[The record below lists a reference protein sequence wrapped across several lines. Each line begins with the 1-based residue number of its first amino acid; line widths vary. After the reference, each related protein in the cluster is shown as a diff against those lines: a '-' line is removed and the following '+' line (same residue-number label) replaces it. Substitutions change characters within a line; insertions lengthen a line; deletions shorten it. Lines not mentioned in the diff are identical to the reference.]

1 MTHERFD
8 GYRIVAA
15 GFVIQGVIIGAMFA
29 YGVFFRELEAEFGWS
44 RTMISGASSLS
55 FVVMGVLAIVAG
67 KLNDKIGPRILLT
80 ASALCFG
87 IGYGAMSRLQAPWE
101 LFLFYGLLAGIG
113 YSTHDVVTLST
124 ITRWFVR
131 RRGAMTGVVK
141 VGTGVGQ
148 ILVPVIAAA
157 LIAAFGWR
165 NAAFII
171 GAASMLIL
179 LVVAQLMRRDP
190 RSIGQHPD
198 GVAIEGAR
206 APTGAGETG
215 MSVAEAAGTR
225 QFWILCA
232 AQLTIFFCLLT
243 VMIHI
248 VPHATDLGIA
258 PAVAATILST
268 IGGASIAGRLTIG
281 MLADRLGGRRSL
293 GLSFLILLASF
304 VLLQSAETTWML
316 FLFALVYGFAHGG
329 FFTVMSP
336 TLAEFFGTGSH
347 GVIFG
352 IVLFCGTIGGAAG
365 PLLAG
370 TLFDTTGSYEMVFLI
385 LTGFCLLGLILT
397 AALPPIKSPATV
409 AARELAR

>member
-67 KLNDKIGPRILLT
+67 KLNDKIGPRILIT

-148 ILVPVIAAA
+148 LLVPVIAAA

-190 RSIGQHPD
+190 RSMGQHPD

-206 APTGAGETG
+206 APTGARETG

-293 GLSFLILLASF
+293 GVSFLILLASF
-304 VLLQSAETTWML
+304 LLLQSAETAWML
-316 FLFALVYGFAHGG
+316 FLFALIYGFAHGG

-370 TLFDTTGSYEMVFLI
+370 TLFDTTGSYETVFLI
-385 LTGFCLLGLILT
+385 LTGFCLMGLILT
-397 AALPPIKSPATV
+397 AALQPIKSPATV
-409 AARELAR
+409 AARESAI

>member
-15 GFVIQGVIIGAMFA
+15 GFVIQGVVIGAMFA

-67 KLNDKIGPRILLT
+67 KLNDKIGPRILIT

-148 ILVPVIAAA
+148 LLVPVIAAA

-190 RSIGQHPD
+190 RSMGQHPD

-206 APTGAGETG
+206 APTGAEETG

-293 GLSFLILLASF
+293 GVSFLILLASF
-304 VLLQSAETTWML
+304 LLLQSAETAWML
-316 FLFALVYGFAHGG
+316 FLFALIYGFAHGG

-370 TLFDTTGSYEMVFLI
+370 TLFDTTGSYETVFLI
-385 LTGFCLLGLILT
+385 LTGFCLMGLILT
-397 AALPPIKSPATV
+397 AALQPIKSPATV
-409 AARELAR
+409 AARESAR

>member
-15 GFVIQGVIIGAMFA
+15 GFVIQGVVIGAMFA

-67 KLNDKIGPRILLT
+67 KLNDKIGPRILIT

-148 ILVPVIAAA
+148 LLVPVIAAA

-190 RSIGQHPD
+190 RSMGQHPD

-232 AQLTIFFCLLT
+232 VQLTIFFCLLT

-258 PAVAATILST
+258 PAVAATILSA

-370 TLFDTTGSYEMVFLI
+370 TLFDTTGSYETVFLI
-385 LTGFCLLGLILT
+385 LTGFCLMGLILT
-397 AALPPIKSPATV
+397 AALQPIKSPATV
-409 AARELAR
+409 AARESAR

>member
-67 KLNDKIGPRILLT
+67 KLNDKIGPRILIT

-148 ILVPVIAAA
+148 LLVPVIAAA

-190 RSIGQHPD
+190 RSMGQHPD

-293 GLSFLILLASF
+293 GVSFLILLASF
-304 VLLQSAETTWML
+304 LLLQSAETAWML
-316 FLFALVYGFAHGG
+316 FLFALIYGFAHGG

-370 TLFDTTGSYEMVFLI
+370 TLFDTTGSYETVFLI
-385 LTGFCLLGLILT
+385 LTGFCLMGLILT
-397 AALPPIKSPATV
+397 VALQPIKSPATV
-409 AARELAR
+409 AARESAR

>member
-67 KLNDKIGPRILLT
+67 KLNDKIGPRILIT

-148 ILVPVIAAA
+148 LLVPVIAAA

-190 RSIGQHPD
+190 RSMGQHPD

-206 APTGAGETG
+206 APTGAAETG
-215 MSVAEAAGTR
+215 MSVAEAACTR

-293 GLSFLILLASF
+293 GVSFFILLASF
-304 VLLQSAETTWML
+304 LLLQSAETAWML
-316 FLFALVYGFAHGG
+316 FLFALIYGFAHGG

-336 TLAEFFGTGSH
+336 TLAEFFGIGSH

-370 TLFDTTGSYEMVFLI
+370 TLFDTTGSYETVFLI
-385 LTGFCLLGLILT
+385 LTGFCLMGLILT
-397 AALPPIKSPATV
+397 AALQPIKSPATV
-409 AARELAR
+409 AARESAR

>member
-67 KLNDKIGPRILLT
+67 KLNDKIGPRILIT

-148 ILVPVIAAA
+148 LLVPVIAAA

-165 NAAFII
+165 SAAFII

-190 RSIGQHPD
+190 RSMGQHPD
-198 GVAIEGAR
+198 GVAIEGAH

-258 PAVAATILST
+258 PAVAATILSA

-293 GLSFLILLASF
+293 GVSFLVLLASF
-304 VLLQSAETTWML
+304 LLLQSAETAWML
-316 FLFALVYGFAHGG
+316 FLFALIYGFAHGG

-370 TLFDTTGSYEMVFLI
+370 TLFDTTGSYETVFLI
-385 LTGFCLLGLILT
+385 LTGFCLMGLILT
-397 AALPPIKSPATV
+397 AALQPIKSPATV
-409 AARELAR
+409 AARESAR

>member
-1 MTHERFD
+1 VTTERFD

-15 GFVIQGVIIGAMFA
+15 SFVIQGVVIGAMFA

-55 FVVMGVLAIVAG
+55 FVIMGMLAIAAG
-67 KLNDKIGPRILLT
+67 KLNDQIGPRILIT

-87 IGYGAMSRLQAPWE
+87 VGYAAMSRLEAPWE

-148 ILVPVIAAA
+148 LLVPVIAAA

-171 GAASMLIL
+171 GMASMVIL
-179 LVVAQLMRRDP
+179 VAVAQLMRRDP
-190 RSIGQHPD
+190 RSQGQHPD
-198 GVAIEGAR
+198 GVAVEGVS
-206 APTGAGETG
+206 APAGAEETG

-248 VPHATDLGIA
+248 VPHATDLGVA

-293 GLSFLILLASF
+293 AVCFLILLTSF
-304 VLLQSAETTWML
+304 GLLQFAESTWML

-352 IVLFCGTIGGAAG
+352 VVLFCGTIGGAAG

-370 TLFDTTGSYEMVFLI
+370 TLFDTTGSYETVFLI

-397 AALPPIKSPATV
+397 AALQPIKTPGTV
-409 AARELAR
+409 AAGDSMR

>member
-1 MTHERFD
+1 MTTERFD

-15 GFVIQGVIIGAMFA
+15 SFVIQGVVIGAMFA

-55 FVVMGVLAIVAG
+55 FVIMGMLAIAAG
-67 KLNDKIGPRILLT
+67 KLNDQIGPRILIT

-87 IGYGAMSRLQAPWE
+87 VGYAAMSRLEAPWE

-148 ILVPVIAAA
+148 LLVPVIAAA

-171 GAASMLIL
+171 GMASMVIL
-179 LVVAQLMRRDP
+179 VAVAQLMRRDP
-190 RSIGQHPD
+190 RSQGQHPD
-198 GVAIEGAR
+198 GVAVEGVS
-206 APTGAGETG
+206 APAGAEETG

-248 VPHATDLGIA
+248 VPHATDLGVA

-293 GLSFLILLASF
+293 AVCFLILLSSF
-304 VLLQSAETTWML
+304 GLLQFAESTWML

-352 IVLFCGTIGGAAG
+352 VVLFCGTIGGAAG

-370 TLFDTTGSYEMVFLI
+370 TLFDTTGSYETVFLI

-397 AALPPIKSPATV
+397 AALQPIKTPGTV
-409 AARELAR
+409 AAGDSMR

>member
-67 KLNDKIGPRILLT
+67 KLNDKIGPRILIT

-148 ILVPVIAAA
+148 VLVPVIAAA

-190 RSIGQHPD
+190 RSMGQHPD

-293 GLSFLILLASF
+293 GVSFLVLLASF
-304 VLLQSAETTWML
+304 LLLQSAETTWTL

-352 IVLFCGTIGGAAG
+352 IVLFSGTSGGAIG

-370 TLFDTTGSYEMVFLI
+370 TLFDTTGSYETVFLI
-385 LTGFCLLGLILT
+385 LTGFCLMGLILT
-397 AALPPIKSPATV
+397 AALQPIKSPATV
-409 AARELAR
+409 AARESAR

>member
-67 KLNDKIGPRILLT
+67 KLNDKIGPRILIT

-87 IGYGAMSRLQAPWE
+87 LGYGAMSRLQAPWE

-148 ILVPVIAAA
+148 LLVPVIAAA

-171 GAASMLIL
+171 GAASTLIL
-179 LVVAQLMRRDP
+179 LAVAQLMRRDP
-190 RSIGQHPD
+190 RSMGQHPD

-258 PAVAATILST
+258 PAVAATILSA

-397 AALPPIKSPATV
+397 AALPPINSPATV
-409 AARELAR
+409 AARESVR

>member
-1 MTHERFD
+1 VTHERFD

-67 KLNDKIGPRILLT
+67 KLNDKIGPRILIT

-409 AARELAR
+409 ATRELAR

>member
-1 MTHERFD
+1 VTHERFY

-15 GFVIQGVIIGAMFA
+15 GFVIQGVTIGAMFA

-67 KLNDKIGPRILLT
+67 KLNDKIGPRILIT

-148 ILVPVIAAA
+148 LLVPVIAAA

-171 GAASMLIL
+171 GATSMLIL

-190 RSIGQHPD
+190 RSMGQHPD

-293 GLSFLILLASF
+293 GLSFLVLLASF
-304 VLLQSAETTWML
+304 LLLQSAETAWML
-316 FLFALVYGFAHGG
+316 FLFALIYGFAHGG

-370 TLFDTTGSYEMVFLI
+370 TLFDTTGSYETVFLI

-397 AALPPIKSPATV
+397 AALQPIKSPATV
-409 AARELAR
+409 AARESAR

>member
-15 GFVIQGVIIGAMFA
+15 GFVIQGVVIGAMFA

-67 KLNDKIGPRILLT
+67 KLNDKIGPRILIT

-148 ILVPVIAAA
+148 VLVPVIAAA

-190 RSIGQHPD
+190 RSMGQHPD

-293 GLSFLILLASF
+293 GVSFLVLLASF
-304 VLLQSAETTWML
+304 LLLQSAETAWML
-316 FLFALVYGFAHGG
+316 FLFALIYGFAHGG

-370 TLFDTTGSYEMVFLI
+370 TLFDTTGSYETVFLI
-385 LTGFCLLGLILT
+385 LTGFCLMGLILT
-397 AALPPIKSPATV
+397 AALQPIKSPATV
-409 AARELAR
+409 AARESAR

>member
-1 MTHERFD
+1 VTTERFD

-15 GFVIQGVIIGAMFA
+15 SFVIQGVVIGAMFA

-55 FVVMGVLAIVAG
+55 FLIMGMLAIAAG
-67 KLNDKIGPRILLT
+67 KLNDQIGPRILIT

-87 IGYGAMSRLQAPWE
+87 VGYAAMSRLEAPWE

-148 ILVPVIAAA
+148 LLVPVIAAA

-171 GAASMLIL
+171 GMASMVIL
-179 LVVAQLMRRDP
+179 VAVAQLMRRDP
-190 RSIGQHPD
+190 RSQGQHPD
-198 GVAIEGAR
+198 GVAVEGVS
-206 APTGAGETG
+206 APAGAEETG

-248 VPHATDLGIA
+248 VPHATDLGVA

-293 GLSFLILLASF
+293 AVCFLILLTSF
-304 VLLQSAETTWML
+304 GLLQFAESTWML

-352 IVLFCGTIGGAAG
+352 VVLFCGTIGGAAG

-370 TLFDTTGSYEMVFLI
+370 TLFDTTGSYETVFLI

-397 AALPPIKSPATV
+397 AALQPTKTPGTV
-409 AARELAR
+409 AAGTP

>member
-15 GFVIQGVIIGAMFA
+15 GFVIQGVVIGAMFA

-67 KLNDKIGPRILLT
+67 KLNDKIGPRILIT

-148 ILVPVIAAA
+148 LLVPVIAAA

-190 RSIGQHPD
+190 RSMGQHPD

-304 VLLQSAETTWML
+304 LLLQSAETTWTL

-370 TLFDTTGSYEMVFLI
+370 TLFDTTGSYETVFLI
-385 LTGFCLLGLILT
+385 LTGFCLMGLILT
-397 AALPPIKSPATV
+397 AALQPIKSPATV
-409 AARELAR
+409 AARESAR

>member
-1 MTHERFD
+1 VTTERFD

-15 GFVIQGVIIGAMFA
+15 SFVIQGVVIGAMFA

-55 FVVMGVLAIVAG
+55 FVIMGMLAIAAG
-67 KLNDKIGPRILLT
+67 KLNDQIGPRILIT

-87 IGYGAMSRLQAPWE
+87 VGYAAMSRLEAPWE

-148 ILVPVIAAA
+148 LLVPVIAAA

-171 GAASMLIL
+171 GMASMVIL
-179 LVVAQLMRRDP
+179 VAVAQLMRRDP
-190 RSIGQHPD
+190 RSQGQHPD
-198 GVAIEGAR
+198 GVAAEGAP
-206 APTGAGETG
+206 APAGAEETG

-248 VPHATDLGIA
+248 VPHATDLGVA

-293 GLSFLILLASF
+293 TVCFL
-304 VLLQSAETTWML
+304 VLLTSFGLLQFAESTWML

-352 IVLFCGTIGGAAG
+352 VVLFCGTIGGAAG

-370 TLFDTTGSYEMVFLI
+370 TLFDTTGSYETVFLI

-397 AALPPIKSPATV
+397 AALQPIKTPGTV
-409 AARELAR
+409 AAGDSMR

>member
-1 MTHERFD
+1 VTTERFD

-15 GFVIQGVIIGAMFA
+15 SFVIQGVVIGAMFA

-55 FVVMGVLAIVAG
+55 FVIMGMLAIAAG
-67 KLNDKIGPRILLT
+67 KLNDQIGPRILIT

-87 IGYGAMSRLQAPWE
+87 VGYAAMSRLEAPWE

-148 ILVPVIAAA
+148 LLVPVIAAA

-171 GAASMLIL
+171 GMASMVIL
-179 LVVAQLMRRDP
+179 VAVAQLMRRDP
-190 RSIGQHPD
+190 RSQGQHPD
-198 GVAIEGAR
+198 GIAVEGAP
-206 APTGAGETG
+206 APAGAEETG

-248 VPHATDLGIA
+248 VPHATDLGVA

-293 GLSFLILLASF
+293 AVCFLILLSSF
-304 VLLQSAETTWML
+304 GLLQFAESTWML

-352 IVLFCGTIGGAAG
+352 VVLFCGTIGGAAG

-370 TLFDTTGSYEMVFLI
+370 TLFDTTGSYETVFLI

-397 AALPPIKSPATV
+397 AALQPIKTTGTV
-409 AARELAR
+409 AAGDPMR

>member
-67 KLNDKIGPRILLT
+67 KLNDKIGPRILIT

-87 IGYGAMSRLQAPWE
+87 IGYGAMSRMQAPWE

-148 ILVPVIAAA
+148 LLVPVIAAA

-165 NAAFII
+165 SAAFII

-190 RSIGQHPD
+190 RSMGQHPD

-304 VLLQSAETTWML
+304 LLLQSAETAWML
-316 FLFALVYGFAHGG
+316 FLFALIYGFAHGG

-370 TLFDTTGSYEMVFLI
+370 TLFDTTGSYETVFLI
-385 LTGFCLLGLILT
+385 LTGFCLMGLILT
-397 AALPPIKSPATV
+397 AALQPIKSPATV
-409 AARELAR
+409 AARESAR

>member
-1 MTHERFD
+1 MTTERFD
-8 GYRIVAA
+8 GYRIVTAS
-15 GFVIQGVIIGAMFA
+15 FVIQGVVIGAMFA
-29 YGVFFRELEAEFGWS
+29 YGVFFRELEVEFGWS
-44 RTMISGASSLS
+44 RAMISGASSLS

-67 KLNDKIGPRILLT
+67 RLNDQIGPRILIT

-87 IGYGAMSRLQAPWE
+87 VGYAAMSRLEAPWE

-148 ILVPVIAAA
+148 LLVPVIAAA

-165 NAAFII
+165 NAVFII
-171 GAASMLIL
+171 GAASLLIL
-179 LVVAQLMRRDP
+179 VAVAQLMRRDP
-190 RSIGQHPD
+190 RSVGQHPD
-198 GVAIEGAR
+198 GVAIETAPAPMGAR
-206 APTGAGETG
+206 ETG
-215 MSVAEAAGTR
+215 MSVAEAARTR
-225 QFWILCA
+225 KFWILCA

-248 VPHATDLGIA
+248 VPYATDLGIA

-268 IGGASIAGRLTIG
+268 IGAASIAGRLTIG
-281 MLADRLGGRRSL
+281 TLVDRLGGRRSL
-293 GLSFLILLASF
+293 GICFVILLASF
-304 VLLQSAETTWML
+304 VLLQSAEFTWIL
-316 FLFALVYGFAHGG
+316 FLFAVVYGFAHGG

-352 IVLFCGTIGGAAG
+352 IVLFSGTIGGAIG

-370 TLFDTTGSYEMVFLI
+370 TLFDTTGSYETVFLI

-397 AALPPIKSPATV
+397 AALGPMKPHRSH
-409 AARELAR
+409 

>member
-15 GFVIQGVIIGAMFA
+15 GFVIQGVVIGAMFA

-67 KLNDKIGPRILLT
+67 KLNDKIGPRILIT

-148 ILVPVIAAA
+148 LLVPVIAAA

-171 GAASMLIL
+171 GATSMLIL

-190 RSIGQHPD
+190 RSMGQHPD

-293 GLSFLILLASF
+293 GVSFLVLLASIL
-304 VLLQSAETTWML
+304 LLQSAETAWML
-316 FLFALVYGFAHGG
+316 FLFALIYGFAHGG

-370 TLFDTTGSYEMVFLI
+370 TLFDTTGSYETVFLI
-385 LTGFCLLGLILT
+385 LTGFCLMGLILT
-397 AALPPIKSPATV
+397 AALQPIKSPATV
-409 AARELAR
+409 AARESAR